1 MTKKAKVVDLKHLLI
16 GFIPAL
22 ALGWFLLFLLDCLA
36 GWLEFLN
43 KVI

>member
-22 ALGWFLLFLLDCLA
+22 ALGWFILFLLDCLA
-36 GWLEFLN
+36 GWLEALDKIF
-43 KVI
+43 